1 MKGIKVDEKWYKNI
15 LIYYFEYETFKDVNY
30 VKINSVNPL
39 HVIIG
44 KINGY
49 FKEIYANKYLPLVPT
64 NENKKIKKTYKE
76 RWCKIK
82 DLIRSKTNNSD
93 DYHKNYMRI
102 KFNSDDNL
110 PLNEKLWL
118 HNVIIVI
125 RFVFHEILPL
135 GFLR

>member
-1 MKGIKVDEKWYKNI
+1 MKNDTKIFLFITSNTRHLKI
-15 LIYYFEYETFKDVNY
+15 

-39 HVIIG
+39 YVIIG

-110 PLNEKLWL
+110 PLNEKL
-118 HNVIIVI
+118 
-125 RFVFHEILPL
+125 
-135 GFLR
+135 